1 MMPYHGRSARS
12 SYSTRVSRNG
22 MEFYLKSLEEPS
34 PSSTWARWAACR
46 VERKEAKDKNSEFGS
61 HSDQEGIERRLT
73 MDKGRLEC
81 IMSGL
86 NRYELTGL
94 EKRFVQ
100 SGEQYFKEKIML
112 TDQQES
118 ILEGVYWEKTG

>member
-1 MMPYHGRSARS
+1 MD
-12 SYSTRVSRNG
+12 
-22 MEFYLKSLEEPS
+22 
-34 PSSTWARWAACR
+34 
-46 VERKEAKDKNSEFGS
+46 KE
-61 HSDQEGIERRLT
+61 RLT
-73 MDKGRLEC
+73 C

-100 SGEQYFKEKIML
+100 SVGRYFKEKSML

-118 ILEGVYWEKTG
+118 ILEGVYRGKTG

>member
-1 MMPYHGRSARS
+1 MD
-12 SYSTRVSRNG
+12 
-22 MEFYLKSLEEPS
+22 
-34 PSSTWARWAACR
+34 
-46 VERKEAKDKNSEFGS
+46 KE
-61 HSDQEGIERRLT
+61 RLT
-73 MDKGRLEC
+73 C

-100 SGEQYFKEKIML
+100 SVEQYYEEKSML

-118 ILEGVYWEKTG
+118 ILEGVYRESTGFIRNAVLSTLG

>member
-1 MMPYHGRSARS
+1 
-12 SYSTRVSRNG
+12 
-22 MEFYLKSLEEPS
+22 
-34 PSSTWARWAACR
+34 
-46 VERKEAKDKNSEFGS
+46 
-61 HSDQEGIERRLT
+61 
-73 MDKGRLEC
+73 MDKERLEC

-100 SGEQYFKEKIML
+100 SVGQYFKEKSML

-118 ILEGVYWEKTG
+118 ILERVYREKTRFIRNAVFSTLG

>member
-1 MMPYHGRSARS
+1 
-12 SYSTRVSRNG
+12 
-22 MEFYLKSLEEPS
+22 
-34 PSSTWARWAACR
+34 
-46 VERKEAKDKNSEFGS
+46 
-61 HSDQEGIERRLT
+61 
-73 MDKGRLEC
+73 MDKQRLEC

-100 SGEQYFKEKIML
+100 SVKQYYKDKSVL

-118 ILEGVYWEKTG
+118 ILEGVYREKTEFIRNAVFSSLG

>member
-1 MMPYHGRSARS
+1 M
-12 SYSTRVSRNG
+12 
-22 MEFYLKSLEEPS
+22 
-34 PSSTWARWAACR
+34 
-46 VERKEAKDKNSEFGS
+46 ERKLA
-61 HSDQEGIERRLT
+61 
-73 MDKGRLEC
+73 MDKERLEC

-100 SGEQYFKEKIML
+100 SVEQYYKEKSML

-118 ILEGVYWEKTG
+118 ILEGVYRERTGFIRNAVFSTLG

>member
-1 MMPYHGRSARS
+1 
-12 SYSTRVSRNG
+12 
-22 MEFYLKSLEEPS
+22 
-34 PSSTWARWAACR
+34 
-46 VERKEAKDKNSEFGS
+46 
-61 HSDQEGIERRLT
+61 
-73 MDKGRLEC
+73 MDKERLEC

-100 SGEQYFKEKIML
+100 SVEQYYKEKSML

-118 ILEGVYWEKTG
+118 ILEGVYRERTGFIRNAVLSTLG